1 MKIEFSIDARK
12 DLERLKEFIANKN
25 RQTAIRI
32 INELIDG
39 INKLIKFQDLG
50 KQVKQAPVPDALRDL
65 YILDYHIRYLKLSHS
80 IIIVR
85 IWHQKEDR

>member
-1 MKIEFSIDARK
+1 MKIEFSLDARK

-25 RQTAIRI
+25 PQSAIRI
-32 INELIDG
+32 INELIEG
-39 INKLIKFQDLG
+39 INKLIKFPDLG

-65 YILDYHIRYLKLSHS
+65 YILDYHIRYLKLSKA

-85 IWHQKEDR
+85 VWHQKENR